1 MSGLG
6 RGYDAW
12 RTMSD
17 TDEQEA
23 REERARIRQARE
35 DRADYE
41 HDRRKDEAAERRH
54 ESRPRK

>member
-17 TDEQEA
+17 TDEQDQ
-23 REERARIRQARE
+23 REERARRRQAQE

-41 HDRRKDEAAERRH
+41 HDRMKDERAAERRSLK
-54 ESRPRK
+54 EG